1 MYMQIEF
8 EVKVLD
14 VDVDSVRTRLLEL
27 GANKIGE
34 FDSRRFVYDFSP
46 VKENSWL
53 RLREQGQQGQQGA
66 QVQLTIKEIEH
77 DGVEGT
83 RELEVLVEDFDKMH
97 AILQKLG
104 YQSRAYQE
112 NRRESWEL
120 DGVQVEIDF
129 WPRIPAYV
137 EVEGD
142 SEESVMQVLAKLQ
155 LNDGVV
161 TSENTTKVYAR
172 YGLDLQAIKDL
183 RFE

>member
-1 MYMQIEF
+1 MQIEF

-14 VDVDSVRTRLLEL
+14 VDVESVRARLIEL

-46 VKENSWL
+46 VKPNSWL
-53 RLREQGQQGQQGA
+53 RLRQQGT

-83 RELEVLVEDFDKMH
+83 RELEVVVDDFDNMN

-142 SEESVMQVLAKLQ
+142 SEESVMRVLGKLE
-155 LNDGVV
+155 LNAGVV

-172 YGLDLQAIKDL
+172 YGLDLHAIKDL